1 MKVEIKSLSAHQTS
15 KVFSIL
21 MFAVSLV
28 FIIPMMLMMFAISPG
43 TDAHGNAVKIPYAI
57 LIAMPF
63 IYLIF
68 GYVMTIIMCKIYNVV
83 TGFVGGFE
91 FEIKEKG

>member
-1 MKVEIKSLSAHQTS
+1 
-15 KVFSIL
+15 
-21 MFAVSLV
+21 MFAASLV
-28 FIIPMMLMMFAISPG
+28 FIIPMMLMMFTIAPS
-43 TDAHGNAVKIPYAI
+43 TDANGNAVKLPYAI
-57 LIAMPF
+57 FIAMPF

-91 FEIKEKG
+91 FEITEKG